1 MSLSLSAGGREFR
14 SCSETR
20 IYSFSVNVHT
30 FSLARF
36 WESSISSLN
45 LYDLS
50 SCSNL
55 ISLAFFCS
63 IFIFCSSS
71 TKANVAFKA
80 AFSFW
85 SRNVSPVTQLMELAF
100 DPFDTFCFTFF
111 GGVSWSSR
119 GLRDS
124 FNSLLFDDLEV
135 FFSDLMSVSK
145 FKNSRST
152 CSTILSMSRRYSSGF
167 ANDLMSSTMPW
178 NSE

>member
-20 IYSFSVNVHT
+20 IYQLICIHSVWLDFERVQFQVST
-30 FSLARF
+30 FPIF
-36 WESSISSLN
+36 
-45 LYDLS
+45 LS
-50 SCSNL
+50 YSL

-71 TKANVAFKA
+71 TKANVAFKSA
-80 AFSFW
+80 SSFW

-100 DPFDTFCFTFF
+100 DPILS
-111 GGVSWSSR
+111 V
-119 GLRDS
+119 
-124 FNSLLFDDLEV
+124 LLFLEAWVDLLEAWETV
-135 FFSDLMSVSK
+135 LILCCSMTSRYFFSDLMSVTK
-145 FKNSRST
+145 FNNSRST